1 MDFCQRQ
8 SVKQLL
14 ARKFD
19 LSCGFSMSIDTEK
32 IKVRCSQID
41 ASDFLFRHD
50 IPLTF
55 VVKVYPLWRN

>member
-1 MDFCQRQ
+1 
-8 SVKQLL
+8 
-14 ARKFD
+14 
-19 LSCGFSMSIDTEK
+19 MSIDTEK